1 MWPSVVANSA
11 EHMNTLTQA
20 GGIGEFIIA
29 PGLKRIK
36 VTKVNPLT
44 PKDWAIAEPLYFMKR
59 PATAQ

>member
-44 PKDWAIAEPLYFMKR
+44 PGDWTP
-59 PATAQ
+59 